1 MQTPVSN
8 LLVTKPSRLHT
19 IDITASVSEA
29 VTVMNENR
37 IGSVLILN
45 EGSLAG
51 IFTERDVLHRVV
63 AAEKNPRST
72 PVSTVMTRDVVTL
85 SPQTTVEEAMAL
97 ITDKRCRHLPILQ
110 QGRLVGIISSGDVT
124 RWMTRVHR
132 TEADLLRTYIDGS
145 YG

>member
-1 MQTPVSN
+1 MDGLSRSVKTRSAVRIEPALGHRGS
-8 LLVTKPSRLHT
+8 LV
-19 IDITASVSEA
+19 
-29 VTVMNENR
+29 
-37 IGSVLILN
+37 

>member
-8 LLVTKPSRLHT
+8 LLVTKPSHLHT
-19 IDITASVSEA
+19 VDITASVSEA

-45 EGSLAG
+45 EGALAG

>member
-1 MQTPVSN
+1 MQTPVSS
-8 LLVTKPSRLHT
+8 LLVAKTSRLHT
-19 IDITASVSEA
+19 VDITASVSEA
-29 VTVMNENR
+29 VTVMNENHV
-37 IGSVLILN
+37 GSVLVLN

-51 IFTERDVLHRVV
+51 IFTERDVLQRVV

-72 PVSTVMTRDVVTL
+72 PVSTVMTRNVVTL

-97 ITDKRCRHLPILQ
+97 ITDKRCRHLPVLQ

-132 TEADLLRTYIDGS
+132 TEADMLRTYIDGS

>member
-8 LLVTKPSRLHT
+8 LLVTKPSRLPT
-19 IDITASVSEA
+19 VDITASVSEA

-132 TEADLLRTYIDGS
+132 TEADMLRTYIDGS